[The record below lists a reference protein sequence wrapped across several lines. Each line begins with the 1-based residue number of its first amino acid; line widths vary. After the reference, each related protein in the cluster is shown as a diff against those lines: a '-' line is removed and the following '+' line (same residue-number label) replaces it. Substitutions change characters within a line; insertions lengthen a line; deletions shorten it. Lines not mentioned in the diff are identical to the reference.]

1 MKVKRIEHTRR
12 RIEMSM
18 EKVVGRPVQVSF
30 SHLGKDKKYSIA
42 IQTALYEFD
51 GEPDGPKGTMYLT
64 LNRTLLQN
72 KTMLQGTVMEI
83 ENLYRKSD

>member
-30 SHLGKDKKYSIA
+30 SHLGKDKKYSVA
-42 IQTALYEFD
+42 IQTTLYEFD
-51 GEPDGPKGTMYLT
+51 GGPDGPKGTMYLT
-64 LNRTLLQN
+64 LNRTLLQS